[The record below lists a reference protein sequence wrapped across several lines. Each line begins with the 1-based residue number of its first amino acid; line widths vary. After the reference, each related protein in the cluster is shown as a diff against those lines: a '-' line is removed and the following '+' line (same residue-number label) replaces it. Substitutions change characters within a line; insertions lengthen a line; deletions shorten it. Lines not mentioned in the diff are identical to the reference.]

1 MLIRYELDE
10 EHYAILLELMARWN
24 LSQDETIARCIDI
37 AYKAYLEGR
46 LTPES
51 FQKDEPGD
59 THAAP

>member
-24 LSQDETIARCIDI
+24 LSQEETLCRCIDI
-37 AYKAYLEGR
+37 AYEAYLAGK

-51 FQKDEPGD
+51 FQKNEPGD
-59 THAAP
+59 SHAAP